1 MRAYGIALA
10 LLLATGCKSSGDAST
25 PVASTSASIQDIRD
39 AVTNTKTGVDTA
51 VSALTALTETN
62 EGGLK
67 KSYDRYGSAL
77 AGLKASALEARDH
90 LIQLKLR
97 RDAYLSKSL
106 ELSKDVKSPELRAGA
121 EKRRTAV
128 MDAFMTLNGK
138 AQEARNAFAPIYGS
152 LEDCR
157 RFMESDFT
165 MSSAA
170 ALKGELDEI
179 RKDQKGFADAADA
192 LVAELAALQAK
203 VSSVAPPK

>member
-1 MRAYGIALA
+1 MRAYGMALA

-170 ALKGELDEI
+170 ALKGE
-179 RKDQKGFADAADA
+179 
-192 LVAELAALQAK
+192 
-203 VSSVAPPK
+203 